1 MTSQA
6 YLELFGE
13 GAGEPYSDGDPEGD
27 RRREK
32 AEVRQHQQWWGLYRE
47 TEPIE
52 KKKIY
57 IYIWIWPYMWRE
69 RDLSQRFGSKLT
81 S

>member
-57 IYIWIWPYMWRE
+57 IYIFGYGHICGERE
-69 RDLSQRFGSKLT
+69 NYLKDLAPS
-81 S
+81 